1 MAKCISDKELASK
14 IYKELLK
21 PRNKWANNPFK
32 MDKWPENY
40 LNEENKSIK
49 NKHIKKK
56 CSTSVI
62 TRKVQIKITIWY
74 HYTPIKMPKNFLQ
87 TDNSNC

>member
-21 PRNKWANNPFK
+21 PSNKWANKPFK

-49 NKHIKKK
+49 NKHIKKNAPHQSLLGK
-56 CSTSVI
+56 C
-62 TRKVQIKITIWY
+62 KLK
-74 HYTPIKMPKNFLQ
+74 
-87 TDNSNC
+87 